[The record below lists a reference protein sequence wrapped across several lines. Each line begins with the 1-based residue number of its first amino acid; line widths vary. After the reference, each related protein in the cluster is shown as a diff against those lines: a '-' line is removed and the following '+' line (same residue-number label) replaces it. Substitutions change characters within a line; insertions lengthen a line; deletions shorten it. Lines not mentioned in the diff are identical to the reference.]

1 MVLETSSRHRAER
14 FRQEPKRRRLTVE
27 RATRL
32 TPNMLRVEFSSPALS
47 DFSSRSP
54 DDHIKLFLPDPA
66 SPQGRCMRDYTPRA
80 FDAARRQLT
89 IDFALHDAGPATAWA
104 LSVKPGDT
112 LEIGGP
118 RGSIVVPDDFDFY
131 LLVGDETAL
140 PAIGRRVEALRA
152 GVAVTTAVVVDGPEE
167 IQHFETQADWR
178 PLWVFRSGEHADDAA
193 LLRRALES
201 WQAPAGEGY
210 VWIAAEARAA
220 RALRAYML
228 DERGHLKAWLKAA
241 GYWVRGEA
249 GATEKFEA

>member
-1 MVLETSSRHRAER
+1 MSIETISRHRAER
-14 FRQEPKRRRLTVE
+14 FRQEPKRRLLTVE

-32 TPNMLRVEFSSPALS
+32 TPKMLRVEFSSPALN

-54 DDHIKLFLPDPA
+54 DDHIKLFLPDPD
-66 SPQGRCMRDYTPRA
+66 SLQGVCMRDYTPRA

-104 LSVKPGDT
+104 LNAKPGDR

-140 PAIGRRVEALRA
+140 PSIGRRVEGLRA

-167 IQHFETQADWR
+167 VQHFETLADWR
-178 PLWVFRSGEHADDAA
+178 PLWIFRSGARADDAA

-201 WQAPAGEGY
+201 WRAPAGEGY

-220 RALRAYML
+220 RALRGYML
-228 DERGHLKAWLKAA
+228 EERGHPKAWLRAA